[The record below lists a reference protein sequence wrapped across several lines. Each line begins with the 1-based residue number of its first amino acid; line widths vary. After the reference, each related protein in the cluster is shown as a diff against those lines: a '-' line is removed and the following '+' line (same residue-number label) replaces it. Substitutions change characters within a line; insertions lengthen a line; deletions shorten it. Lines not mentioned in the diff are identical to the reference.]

1 MLEISGLIL
10 APRIAGAVRKIQ
22 ESYKEGIVR
31 MTFMTTRS
39 PLKEE
44 VIDVMV
50 DPSTTVK
57 DLALKIPN
65 ATRVF
70 ERARIDY
77 CCGGSRSLAQAC
89 ARAGIEVEEMCR
101 LLAAENV
108 KATER
113 ESADF
118 QSMSLT
124 ELANYIVE
132 KHHVFTQQETM
143 RLVALLEKVCSAHA
157 DNHPELLQVQ
167 TAFGTLQSDLD
178 QHMFKEE
185 QVLFPYIKQLEAA
198 SSNHQPTPR
207 PPFGTMRNPLAVMTL
222 EHDAAGDILREIRKL
237 SKDFA
242 VPADACLSYQT
253 LYAALEEF
261 EVDLHQH
268 IHLEN
273 NILFPRALALEDRAQ
288 AALV

>member
-1 MLEISGLIL
+1 
-10 APRIAGAVRKIQ
+10 
-22 ESYKEGIVR
+22 
-31 MTFMTTRS
+31 MTVVTSRP
-39 PLKEE
+39 PLMEE
-44 VIDVMV
+44 AINMMV
-50 DPSTTVK
+50 DPSTSVK
-57 DLALKIPN
+57 DLALRIPN

-70 ERARIDY
+70 EKAKIDY

-89 ARAGIEVEEMCR
+89 ARAGIEVEKICR
-101 LLAAENV
+101 LLAEEKV
-108 KATER
+108 KASEGG
-113 ESADF
+113 ESSDF

-132 KHHVFTQQETM
+132 KHHVFTQQETV

-185 QVLFPYIKQLEAA
+185 QVLFPYIKQLDAA
-198 SSNHQPTPR
+198 QFNYQPPPR
-207 PPFGTMRNPLAVMTL
+207 PPFVTIRNPLAVMML
-222 EHDAAGDILREIRKL
+222 EHDAAGDLLREIRKL

-242 VPADACLSYQT
+242 VPADACLSYET

-288 AALV
+288 AVMV

>member
-1 MLEISGLIL
+1 M
-10 APRIAGAVRKIQ
+10 A
-22 ESYKEGIVR
+22 
-31 MTFMTTRS
+31 FMTTRS

-57 DLALKIPN
+57 DLALTIPN

-70 ERARIDY
+70 EKARIDY
-77 CCGGSRSLAQAC
+77 CCGGNRPLADAC
-89 ARAGIEVEEMCR
+89 TRAGVEVEAICR
-101 LLAAENV
+101 MLTEERV

-113 ESADF
+113 GEATDF

-132 KHHVFTQQETM
+132 KHHVFTRQESA

-167 TAFGTLQSDLD
+167 TAFGTLQADLD

-185 QVLFPYIKQLEAA
+185 QVLFPYIKELEAA
-198 SSNHQPTPR
+198 RSSYRPAPR
-207 PPFGTMRNPLAVMTL
+207 PPFVTMRNPLAVMTL
-222 EHDAAGDILREIRKL
+222 EHDAAGDILREICKL

-253 LYAALEEF
+253 LYSALEEF

-273 NILFPRALALEDRAQ
+273 NILFPRALALEDHAQ
-288 AALV
+288 AVLV